1 MTTLLAARLLM
12 TAVLTTGVV
21 ASFILDWS
29 ANHLLSPLWHPHARF
44 HGGLLLFMLAGVSA
58 TGLWMVWRKSAE
70 PSFGIRA
77 AALLALSFWTP
88 LFYVGSVVPGA
99 SAWAGAP
106 GADPRFRGAVLLP
119 NMIVAAV
126 FTAIIA
132 ATVVL
137 TMKARRTVE

>member
-1 MTTLLAARLLM
+1 M

-58 TGLWMVWRKSAE
+58 TGLWMVWRKSSE
-70 PSFGIRA
+70 PSIGIRA
-77 AALLALSFWTP
+77 AGFLALSFWTP
-88 LFYVGSVVPGA
+88 LFYVASVVPGA
-99 SAWAGAP
+99 SAWAGVP

-119 NMIVAAV
+119 NMIVAVV
-126 FTAIIA
+126 FTANIMMTFI
-132 ATVVL
+132 L
-137 TMKARRTVE
+137 TIRVRRTVE